1 MCLICFDLAF
11 FFCNWYSISSYLQF
25 YRTVQQLCTKNDSIF
40 ILYFKR
46 KEISRAYPPKKSI
59 SLFFCF
65 KNHWLFKFHLNK
77 ADEEAFFLFALVF
90 FAIDSKNKHTTVLV
104 IVYQFLRY
112 FLLFLQKKL
121 YWPLLLCVLFVEFR
135 K

>member
-11 FFCNWYSISSYLQF
+11 FFVIDIQLVLICNFIELCNNYAPKRIQYLFCILNEKKFLALIRQKNQF
-25 YRTVQQLCTKNDSIF
+25 HF
-40 ILYFKR
+40 
-46 KEISRAYPPKKSI
+46 
-59 SLFFCF
+59 FFCF

-90 FAIDSKNKHTTVLV
+90 FALDSKNKHTTVLV

-121 YWPLLLCVLFVEFR
+121 Y
-135 K
+135 